1 MGMIYRPYNR
11 NILFNFERKRYL
23 SMKKLIGV
31 IGVVT
36 AIMALIGSFLA
47 GCMFIFNAAVETG
60 NVQVEAKGPD
70 ELVVKTRR
78 RKYTETKLPEQ
89 RHYGF

>member
-1 MGMIYRPYNR
+1 
-11 NILFNFERKRYL
+11 
-23 SMKKLIGV
+23 MKKIVGIV
-31 IGVVT
+31 GVVM

-47 GCMFIFNAAVETG
+47 GCVFIFNAAVETG
-60 NVQVEAKGPD
+60 DVQVEEKGPD

-78 RKYTETKLPEQ
+78 RKYTEAKLPEN

>member
-1 MGMIYRPYNR
+1 
-11 NILFNFERKRYL
+11 
-23 SMKKLIGV
+23 MKKIVGIV
-31 IGVVT
+31 GVVV

-47 GCMFIFNAAVETG
+47 GCLFIFGVAVDTG
-60 NVQVEAKGPD
+60 DVKVEEKEPD

-78 RKYTETKLPEQ
+78 RKYTETKLPEN